1 MEDVNLYVNL
11 LSKKRHKVS
20 IVKRIAKRIL
30 GL

>member
-20 IVKRIAKRIL
+20 IVKRIKRIL